1 MAKKPEHA
9 RGAELLRRFLTE
21 HHTSQTELA
30 IALGVTAMA
39 VSQWVN
45 GHSTPGIRYARGIAE
60 WTSNAVP
67 IEAWIPTDAKSLKPF
82 ASKGDR
88 T

>member
-1 MAKKPEHA
+1 MAKKPEQA

-45 GHSTPGIRYARGIAE
+45 GNSTPGIRFAHGIAE
-60 WTSNAVP
+60 WTKNAVP
-67 IEAWIPTDAKSLKPF
+67 IESWIPNDAKAVKPF
-82 ASKGDR
+82 TAKGA
-88 T
+88 